1 MWCVPPMCWPCSA
14 LNGIRRVRLRPDA
27 LRAEACEEVPLL
39 DGATHCFVSAT
50 ITRSQGHPVA
60 RIIGDWLVL
69 QPSASGRSRTRRI
82 PFKAEHGLH
91 VGGVNH
97 FALLNHPEIYAKLRE
112 WLRTPPAQL
121 AAGEEL
127 STESV

>member
-1 MWCVPPMCWPCSA
+1 MDSY
-14 LNGIRRVRLRPDA
+14 RSDRDPDA
-27 LRAEACEEVPLL
+27 LRAAACREVPLL
-39 DGATHCFVSAT
+39 EDATHCFVAGT
-50 ITRSQGHPVA
+50 ITRSAKHPLGRLV
-60 RIIGDWLVL
+60 GDFLVL
-69 QPSASGRSRTRRI
+69 EPSASGRSRTRRI